1 MSASDTPRPDDDAID
16 DRPTND
22 LEPSELDEL
31 DLSGDERPVDEAAA
45 RAHDVHP
52 DAERPVLE
60 PDDDPVADA
69 EF

>member
-1 MSASDTPRPDDDAID
+1 MSTPETPRLDDDAID
-16 DRPTND
+16 ERPTND
-22 LEPSELDEL
+22 LEPSDLDEL